1 MNINVNSEF
10 QKPNFS
16 DENIVYNNRY
26 YLLTRDGEE
35 MRSIVT
41 FFSGSAAQII
51 EYEKN
56 LKENLHFLRISREVC
71 SVYLISEFGHVTFIK
86 NTFEEDKKE

>member
-1 MNINVNSEF
+1 MDINVNSEF
-10 QKPNFS
+10 QKLNFS

-41 FFSGSAAQII
+41 FFSGSVAQII

-56 LKENLHFLRISREVC
+56 LKENLQFLRISREVC